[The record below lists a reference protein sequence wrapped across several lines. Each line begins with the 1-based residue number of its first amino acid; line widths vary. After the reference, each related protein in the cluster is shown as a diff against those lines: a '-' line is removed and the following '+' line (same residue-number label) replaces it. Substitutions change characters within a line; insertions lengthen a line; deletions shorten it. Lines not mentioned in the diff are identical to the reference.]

1 MIKSDLAQRLFLAI
15 SLFCYPVSGWA
26 QDGVAD
32 SVVENRQGRAMTAI
46 DLTHPFDKQTVYWPT
61 ENGFDLKVRELG
73 YTDRGYFYA
82 ANVFAAAEHGGT
94 HLDAPIHFYEH
105 GQTVEQIPLSRLTG
119 PLAVIDVSEAC
130 VRDADYQVG
139 VADLRGWEE
148 RHGET
153 LVDKIVLIR
162 TGYAKYWPNRKSY
175 LGTDARG
182 AEGVRQ
188 LHFPGLAADAAK
200 WIVEH
205 RSIKAIGIDTASI
218 DYGQSKSFGSHV
230 ALFEHGIPAFENVA
244 DMELLPEIGAEV
256 VALPMKIAGGSGA
269 PLRIIAFVPE
279 LQHR

>member
-1 MIKSDLAQRLFLAI
+1 MIKSDLAQRLFLSV
-15 SLFCYPVSGWA
+15 SLFCYPVGGWA
-26 QDGVAD
+26 QDEAAD
-32 SVVENRQGRAMTAI
+32 SVAKNRQGRAMTSI
-46 DLTHPFDKQTVYWPT
+46 DLTHPFDTQTVYWPT
-61 ENGFDLKVRELG
+61 ENGFDLKIRELG

-105 GQTVEQIPLSRLTG
+105 GMTVEQIPLSRLTG
-119 PLAVIDVSEAC
+119 PLAVIDVSQAC
-130 VRDADYQVG
+130 ARDADYQVG

-148 RHGET
+148 RHEET

-162 TGYAKYWPNRKSY
+162 TGYAKHWPDRKSY
-175 LGTDARG
+175 LGTDTRG

-218 DYGQSKSFGSHV
+218 DYGQSKDFESHV